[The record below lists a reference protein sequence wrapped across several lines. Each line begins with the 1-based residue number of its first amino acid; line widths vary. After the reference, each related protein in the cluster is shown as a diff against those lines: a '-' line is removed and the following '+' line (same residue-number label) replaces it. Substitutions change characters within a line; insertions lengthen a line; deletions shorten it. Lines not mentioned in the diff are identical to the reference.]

1 MSESTVEMT
10 EATLSK
16 ALNDEAEAE
25 YALWKAQEW
34 VKIARR
40 GALTARRLAEDEA
53 KQARA

>member
-16 ALNDEAEAE
+16 ALSDEAEAE